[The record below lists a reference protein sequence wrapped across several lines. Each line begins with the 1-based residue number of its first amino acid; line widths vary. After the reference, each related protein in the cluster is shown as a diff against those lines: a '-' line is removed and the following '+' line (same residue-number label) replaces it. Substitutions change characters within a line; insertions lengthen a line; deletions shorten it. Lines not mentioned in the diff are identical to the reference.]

1 MTIAISSQS
10 TDMRCQATVRATELA
25 RIAAKKNTPSASPI
39 WQNDSPLA
47 TAIAVS
53 QGHQSERTN
62 SIASN
67 TQDAVSANLPIADWG
82 SDEYPVPEYPVPETS
97 GSLDK
102 TAGSDPIEEG
112 NQEDIDKPWC

>member
-39 WQNDSPLA
+39 CQNESPLA

-67 TQDAVSANLPIADWG
+67 TQDAASANLPRADWG
-82 SDEYPVPEYPVPETS
+82 SDEYPVPENPVPETS

>member
-1 MTIAISSQS
+1 
-10 TDMRCQATVRATELA
+10 
-25 RIAAKKNTPSASPI
+25 
-39 WQNDSPLA
+39 LA

-53 QGHQSERTN
+53 QGHQRERTN

-67 TQDAVSANLPIADWG
+67 TQDAVSANLPRADWG
-82 SDEYPVPEYPVPETS
+82 SDENPVPENPVPENPVPENPVPGNPVPETS

>member
-39 WQNDSPLA
+39 CQNDSPLA

-67 TQDAVSANLPIADWG
+67 TQDAASANLPRADWG
-82 SDEYPVPEYPVPETS
+82 SDEYPVPETS